1 MIAPL
6 AGLYALA
13 LGPAALG
20 MSGVQLAQLTI
31 RQRVVIRVQTLQAA
45 PPPRTLWREKG
56 GPKCVDM
63 ADIQGA
69 AIVAPQSVDVIL
81 RGGTRLRVRFAA
93 TCPAL
98 DYYSGFYIAP
108 TRDGRICASRD
119 VVRDRAGGECAVD
132 KFRKL
137 TLRH

>member
-6 AGLYALA
+6 AGLLA
-13 LGPAALG
+13 AAAAPEAG
-20 MSGVQLAQLTI
+20 MTRIDLAQFTV
-31 RQRVVIRVQTLQAA
+31 RQRVVIRVQTIQAA
-45 PPPRTLWREKG
+45 PPARTQWREKG

-69 AIVAPQSVDVIL
+69 AVVAPGSVDVIL
-81 RGGTRLRVRFAA
+81 RRGARMRVRFAA
-93 TCPAL
+93 SCPAL

-132 KFRKL
+132 RFRKL
-137 TLRH
+137 SLRR